1 MNRNELMNMKTAT
14 MVVSVL
20 ASCLAAGCATQTR
33 TEMEFGDAVR
43 TVTSNQI
50 HDKAAGTAP
59 TDDAVEG
66 GDPYRLEAV
75 VISHRGDV
83 SQPQKVSTPVEA
95 GVSSRSRQR

>member
-14 MVVSVL
+14 MVASML
-20 ASCLAAGCATQTR
+20 ASCLVAGCATQTR

-43 TVTSNQI
+43 TVTSNQV

-59 TDDAVEG
+59 TDAVAG

-75 VISHRGDV
+75 VTSHRGDV
-83 SQPQKVSTPVEA
+83 SKPQQVSTPVEA
-95 GVSSRSRQR
+95 GVGSRSRQR